1 MLFHLLSQHLDSSCL
16 VALSDVIR
24 AVYGSEANEGL
35 NFVLITACARYWDK
49 ISMDDESN
57 EAMRDYA
64 DFTIDFLQASR
75 KRFENELD
83 EMRKY
88 KDSKEEF
95 LDERIHEDAERTAQI
110 ELMNF
115 TMNKG
120 YNRFKRES
128 GIAGRAA

>member
-1 MLFHLLSQHLDSSCL
+1 
-16 VALSDVIR
+16 
-24 AVYGSEANEGL
+24 
-35 NFVLITACARYWDK
+35 
-49 ISMDDESN
+49 MDDESN

-120 YNRFKRES
+120 YNRFKRLVKHGLAS
-128 GIAGRAA
+128 GADLSTIQGKRHCGTSCMITSCTRFIHTRSQRKTGRDLPLTIDFGTQGL